1 MPERDGRQGLTKNAD
16 LQSDCEPQRTVKNC
30 ENRVVA
36 GSGTDTLNSD
46 HIPQA
51 ESLTQREELFQ
62 KRTSRPRMESLV
74 LSCHTSKPDLTP
86 NQTAVSTSPRS
97 VTFTQST
104 WNFLVS
110 RSNSPDRPL
119 PSPKDEVILSF
130 LVLPFSAYKSLPFY
144 PPLWSSFL
152 SARWEAAPFMNHWT
166 KPIRSQNVP
175 SWVLTP
181 SAYLSSSSRF
191 SHELDIN
198 IPDCLLRKLRHGEVL
213 GLFQGLTT
221 RKDGSSEPRSS
232 MSDRKDHVTP
242 PPCREHKKS
251 QPLFDFNKNMFLLK
265 KTWSILSAA
274 VFI

>member
-1 MPERDGRQGLTKNAD
+1 MAGTVQPTRCSSVSPIFTAAREGPLVWKSKLLSDSVWLEDFPTSLPRTNIKQVSATTTRCPWVNTSGGAETRLSLPALLCAHKCILTAANHKANDLPKTGMPERDGRQGLTKNAD

-152 SARWEAAPFMNHWT
+152 SARWEAAPFMNH
-166 KPIRSQNVP
+166 
-175 SWVLTP
+175 
-181 SAYLSSSSRF
+181 
-191 SHELDIN
+191 
-198 IPDCLLRKLRHGEVL
+198 
-213 GLFQGLTT
+213 
-221 RKDGSSEPRSS
+221 
-232 MSDRKDHVTP
+232 
-242 PPCREHKKS
+242 
-251 QPLFDFNKNMFLLK
+251 
-265 KTWSILSAA
+265 
-274 VFI
+274 